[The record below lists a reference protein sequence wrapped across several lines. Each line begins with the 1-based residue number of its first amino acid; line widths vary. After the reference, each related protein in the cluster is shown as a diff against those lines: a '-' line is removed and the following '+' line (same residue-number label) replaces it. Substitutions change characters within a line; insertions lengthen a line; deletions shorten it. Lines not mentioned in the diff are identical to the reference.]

1 MDKYKT
7 EAQILKEENKNYKDN
22 LNELWDEI
30 NNMKEREKIWNEY
43 TARD

>member
-30 NNMKEREKIWNEY
+30 NNMKKRESIWDNLK
-43 TARD
+43 AD